1 MVSLNVT
8 KDKKL
13 PPPEGK
19 GDDEE
24 PLSVDALAAKVLE
37 AGTAPDSSASNQE
50 CPLPIHLARVVVDRG
65 PAHKQPTDQIISSLI
80 KNR

>member
-13 PPPEGK
+13 PPPEGN

-24 PLSVDALAAKVLE
+24 PHSVDALAAKVLE
-37 AGTAPDSSASNQE
+37 AGTAPDSSASNQ
-50 CPLPIHLARVVVDRG
+50 D
-65 PAHKQPTDQIISSLI
+65 
-80 KNR
+80 